1 VYFNSEHCGE
11 KLESSD
17 RTIQG
22 CQTASSACLAWPW
35 GVDLDSLDS
44 DSGRVIQAETKP
56 VQAPSSASTAM
67 QHRDDGW
74 EVQKKARRR
83 DGEETRCRR
92 RRLT

>member
-1 VYFNSEHCGE
+1 MYFNSEHCGE

-56 VQAPSSASTAM
+56 VQALHPLRRPCSTGMMAGRCRRKREEEM
-67 QHRDDGW
+67 
-74 EVQKKARRR
+74 ERRR
-83 DGEETRCRR
+83 DAGEGG
-92 RRLT
+92 